1 MTALISVVVA
11 LVVIVAAITVA
22 LTITTVAIAPGTL
35 ALLLRRGKATRRV
48 LEPGRHF
55 LPPWRKA
62 MVETYP
68 SRELTLVAG
77 GAAASEPSVE
87 WSDDPLRLHL
97 GDRIAAE
104 VRYTVRVQLDPTKL
118 PDFHNRFGPEGL
130 WSALRDVTRDVVIDE
145 CGSDV
150 TVDDGFGERFAA
162 LERRLRERLDTALGE
177 VGFVLKMFTLRE
189 IDLGEAGQVIQS
201 TLRTDLEV
209 EREQATAALRTA
221 RIENDAALAVTAAA
235 IDSDVLLRY
244 RQLEIWQEMLERW
257 DGDRSIPSALTMAL
271 TTTAPLVNTEAA
283 VQGDTA
289 PTDGTDIAEPA

>member
-1 MTALISVVVA
+1 VTELIAAVVA
-11 LVVIVAAITVA
+11 LVVIVAAIAVA
-22 LTITTVAIAPGTL
+22 LTVTTIAIAPGTL

-48 LEPGRHF
+48 LDPGRHF

-62 MVETYP
+62 MVESYP

-77 GAAASEPSVE
+77 GASASEPSVE
-87 WSDDPLRLHL
+87 WYDDPLRLHL

-118 PDFHNRFGPEGL
+118 QDFHNRFGPEGL

-145 CGSDV
+145 CAGDV
-150 TVDDGFGERFAA
+150 TVDDAFGERFGA

-189 IDLGEAGQVIQS
+189 IDLGETGQVIQS
-201 TLRTDLEV
+201 TLRTGLEV

-283 VQGDTA
+283 VQGDTPPA
-289 PTDGTDIAEPA
+289 DGADTSEPA